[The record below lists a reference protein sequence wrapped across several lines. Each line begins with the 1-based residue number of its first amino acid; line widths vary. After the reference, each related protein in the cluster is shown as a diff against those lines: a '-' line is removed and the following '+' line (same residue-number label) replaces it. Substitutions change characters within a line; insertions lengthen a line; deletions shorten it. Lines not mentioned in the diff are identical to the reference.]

1 MKNCSINKMSKI
13 FHQSQI
19 SGKSQSAFRSGKFLS
34 TQNHLSQSRRFDTH
48 QSHPSLTGGSLEFN
62 SKVFLRV
69 KPTKTLKTHSKNL
82 KFEMKVPTEEECML
96 LMKEMGLEENMKK
109 HSILVAKMAEAL
121 GRELIKSG
129 ERIDMNLLRASG
141 LLHDID
147 KKLTL
152 NDGKNHGFTSEKM
165 LIERGYPEV
174 AKIVRKHRLET
185 VTEDPEGLKMWEEKL
200 VFYADKRLNDYTL
213 VSLDERYDY
222 LIKRY
227 GTTEEKRRS
236 ILSTKPHVEKLE
248 QEIFSRIGRSP
259 DELKAMI
266 GKGEMDA

>member
-1 MKNCSINKMSKI
+1 MSKI

-82 KFEMKVPTEEECML
+82 KSEMKVPTEEECML
-96 LMKEMGLEENMKK
+96 LMKEMGLEDNMKK

-152 NDGKNHGFTSEKM
+152 NDGKNHGFTSERILSEK
-165 LIERGYPEV
+165 GYPEV

-185 VTEDPEGLKMWEEKL
+185 IFEDSEGLKTWEEKL
-200 VFYADKRLNDYTL
+200 VYYADKRANDYKI
-213 VSLDERYDY
+213 VSIAERYDY

-227 GTTEEKRRS
+227 GITEEKRRS
-236 ILSTKPHVEKLE
+236 ILSTKPAVERLE
-248 QEIFSRIGRSP
+248 GEIFSRINIKP
-259 DELKAMI
+259 DELNKIIAI
-266 GKGEMDA
+266 QSDADA

>member
-1 MKNCSINKMSKI
+1 MSKI

-62 SKVFLRV
+62 SKVFLRIS
-69 KPTKTLKTHSKNL
+69 KPTKTLKTHSKNP
-82 KFEMKVPTEEECML
+82 KPEMKVPTEEECML
-96 LMKEMGLEENMKK
+96 LMKEMGLEDNMKK

-152 NDGKNHGFTSEKM
+152 NDGKNHGFTSERI
-165 LIERGYPEV
+165 LIEKGYPEV
-174 AKIVRKHRLET
+174 AKIARKHRLET
-185 VTEDPEGLKMWEEKL
+185 IFEDSEGLKTWEEKL

-222 LIKRY
+222 LLKRY
-227 GTTEEKRRS
+227 GATQEICQF
-236 ILSTKPHVEKLE
+236 ILKTKPAVENLE